1 MTPDPKRKVTLEDL
15 LRLKRAEQP
24 SPEFWTRFESELR
37 AKQLAAIVAKRPW
50 WVPYARAFGAVAR
63 HPLPLGAA
71 AALAVSFAGYQGYVR
86 VATRWHAPQADS
98 VQLAQAEQAEPL
110 AADSAEASPEVA
122 APSAPVRNSGAVL
135 VADRSS
141 VSPAAAQ
148 ASARQAPSFAGWL
161 DRADSPS
168 ARSIAVNL
176 AAAQANNPQI
186 LRNFLSLSQSLD
198 SGLVP
203 ERRSVSEP
211 LARMAS
217 PASERRSRLLADA
230 LPAVATSSDGSMP
243 SSEHFVSQI
252 SDERLYQSISRYAA
266 GDGGKLA
273 IKVKF

>member
-1 MTPDPKRKVTLEDL
+1 M
-15 LRLKRAEQP
+15 
-24 SPEFWTRFESELR
+24 
-37 AKQLAAIVAKRPW
+37 
-50 WVPYARAFGAVAR
+50 
-63 HPLPLGAA
+63 
-71 AALAVSFAGYQGYVR
+71 SFAGYQGYVR